1 MLVIKKMIHD
11 LQDEPP
17 RKKQKSFPSFS
28 RRARVRFDA
37 PRLPKIVDMASDAV
51 KKELKE
57 ALLQAAVQGLQKT
70 IEPAKSD
77 LLRAEFD
84 QSQAIPELMQKYAG
98 FVDNVPGPLQL
109 ALLIGQKWA
118 KVALT

>member
-1 MLVIKKMIHD
+1 MIHD
-11 LQDEPP
+11 LEDEQP
-17 RKKQKSFPSFS
+17 RKKQKTSFPTFK
-28 RRARVRFDA
+28 RRGRVHFDA
-37 PRLPKIVDMASDAV
+37 PRMPKIVNMASEAV

-77 LLRAEFD
+77 QLRTEFD
-84 QSQAIPELMQKYAG
+84 QSQAIPELMQRYAG
-98 FVDNVPGPLQL
+98 FVDSVPGPLQL

>member
-1 MLVIKKMIHD
+1 MIRD
-11 LQDEPP
+11 LEDEQP
-17 RKKQKSFPSFS
+17 RKKQKSFPTFGC
-28 RRARVRFDA
+28 RGRVHFDA
-37 PRLPKIVDMASDAV
+37 PRPHKIVDMASDAV

-70 IEPAKSD
+70 IEPGKSEQ
-77 LLRAEFD
+77 LRVEFD
-84 QSQAIPELMQKYAG
+84 QSQAIPELMQQYAG
-98 FVDNVPGPLQL
+98 FVDSVPCPLQL

>member
-1 MLVIKKMIHD
+1 MIHD
-11 LQDEPP
+11 LEDEPP
-17 RKKQKSFPSFS
+17 RKKQKASFPSFK
-28 RRARVRFDA
+28 RRARVRFDT
-37 PRLPKIVDMASDAV
+37 PRLAKVVDVTSAAV

-70 IEPAKSD
+70 IDPQKSD
-77 LLRAEFD
+77 QLRSEFD
-84 QSQAIPELMQKYAG
+84 QSEAIPELMQRYAG

-109 ALLIGQKWA
+109 ALLVGQKWA

>member
-1 MLVIKKMIHD
+1 MIHN
-11 LQDEPP
+11 LEDEPP
-17 RKKQKSFPSFS
+17 RKKQKSFPSFK
-28 RRARVRFDA
+28 RRGRVHFDV
-37 PRLPKIVDMASDAV
+37 PRTHKIVDMASDAV

-70 IEPAKSD
+70 IDPQKSD
-77 LLRAEFD
+77 QLRTEFD
-84 QSQAIPELMQKYAG
+84 RSSAIPELMQKYAG

>member
-1 MLVIKKMIHD
+1 MDVV
-11 LQDEPP
+11 
-17 RKKQKSFPSFS
+17 S
-28 RRARVRFDA
+28 A
-37 PRLPKIVDMASDAV
+37 AV

-70 IEPAKSD
+70 VEPQKGD
-77 LLRAEFD
+77 QLREEFN

-98 FVDNVPGPLQL
+98 FVDSVPGPLQL
-109 ALLIGQKWA
+109 ALLVGQKWA

>member
-1 MLVIKKMIHD
+1 MIHN
-11 LQDEPP
+11 LEDEPP
-17 RKKQKSFPSFS
+17 RKKQKASFPSFR
-28 RRARVRFDA
+28 RRARVRFDT
-37 PRLPKIVDMASDAV
+37 PRTSKIVNMASDAV
-51 KKELKE
+51 KKELKD

-70 IEPAKSD
+70 IDPQKSD
-77 LLRAEFD
+77 QLRTEFE
-84 QSQAIPELMQKYAG
+84 QSQAIPELMQRYAG